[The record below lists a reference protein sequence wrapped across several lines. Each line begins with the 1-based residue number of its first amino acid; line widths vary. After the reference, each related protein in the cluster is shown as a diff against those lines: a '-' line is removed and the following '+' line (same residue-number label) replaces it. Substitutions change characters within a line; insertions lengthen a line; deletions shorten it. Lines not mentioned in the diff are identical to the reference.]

1 MPVAEPNL
9 FISTASNDREA
20 VEWLN
25 NIFLE
30 LAENSISDL
39 HILARQDDWVIK
51 VRTPQGMLE
60 LGALPR
66 EIGEVVSD
74 RIRSRA
80 NLSLSDRRTPM
91 DGRFRLRYDDRA
103 IDVRVAITPNIM
115 GSLIV
120 CRILDQA
127 RSVINLDQLNL
138 DQRYLMAM
146 RSLLDEPNGIFFI
159 TGPTGSGKTTTLYAL
174 VNELNDGSRNIIT
187 VENPVEYVVPGIAQ
201 INVDNT
207 HTTFPNALRTV
218 LRQDPDV
225 ILVGEIRDAET
236 AQIAVQAAMT
246 GHLVLATLHT
256 NSAVQAPFRMIDLG
270 VDPKMLAVAMRGVCA
285 QRLMPMIKPPDDDE
299 GPHDWCELA
308 PNDHSWAKLQSIPTL
323 GQKVP
328 NPDLMTK
335 GYLPALEMYLMDDA
349 CRDAVAASDIQG
361 LRNLVRQQPWYDTL
375 AQSAAFASFR
385 GLAHFRDAKRLVSTS
400 DMTEDGP
407 MRIASS
413 MVESGLLTLDQAMQG
428 LEQQVFWRLQGQIS
442 PFGEVLKALEQAA
455 LEESWPITNEPAQTE
470 DASDAEPNSYATEVA
485 DPQEADGNDVDAVA
499 EPVDEHK
506 LISVSE
512 ALALRPRQ
520 SFLPK
525 PENNA
530 YLKTTPYIRNVSGRD
545 VIMFDLSSKGFSMTP
560 PGFEEIDEEVV
571 LDGFD
576 FEQDDGGTA
585 P

>member
-20 VEWLN
+20 VDWLN
-25 NIFLE
+25 KIFLE
-30 LAENSISDL
+30 LAEYSISDL
-39 HILARQDDWVIK
+39 HILARQDDWSVR
-51 VRTPQGMLE
+51 VRTPQGMRD
-60 LGALPR
+60 LGPLPR
-66 EIGEVVSD
+66 ATGEVVSD

-91 DGRFRLRYDDRA
+91 DGRFRLRYEDRA

-174 VNELNDGSRNIIT
+174 VNELNDGTRNIIT

-225 ILVGEIRDAET
+225 ILIGEIRDAET

-285 QRLMPMIKPPDDDE
+285 QRLLPMIKPPNE
-299 GPHDWCELA
+299 GEPAHAWQNMV
-308 PNDHSWAKLQSIPTL
+308 PTDHSWAKLQSIPTL
-323 GQKVP
+323 GQQILS
-328 NPDLMTK
+328 PDLSCK
-335 GYLPALEMYLMDDA
+335 GYLPAMELYLMDDA
-349 CRDAVAASDIQG
+349 CRDAVAASDIQA
-361 LRNLVRQQPWYDTL
+361 LRNQVRLQPWYDTL
-375 AQSAAFASFR
+375 AQSAAFAAFR
-385 GLAHFRDAKRLVSTS
+385 GLAHFKDAKRLVSTS
-400 DMTEDGP
+400 DTTADGP

-413 MVESGLLTLDQAMQG
+413 MVESGLLTLDQALQG
-428 LEQQVFWRLQGQIS
+428 LEQQVFWRLQGQVS
-442 PFGEVLKALEQAA
+442 PYGEVLKALEQAA
-455 LEESWPITNEPAQTE
+455 QEEHWNSSQSNNEHVMHDEPVPPAQVH
-470 DASDAEPNSYATEVA
+470 SL
-485 DPQEADGNDVDAVA
+485 DVDQIANGAPLSA
-499 EPVDEHK
+499 EDQGNEDTQA

-520 SFLPK
+520 RLLPK
-525 PENNA
+525 PENKS
-530 YLKTTPYIRNVSGRD
+530 YIKTVPFVRQENGRD
-545 VIMFDLSSKGFSMTP
+545 VMVFDFSSAGFSMLP
-560 PGFEEIDEEVV
+560 PGFEEITESVV
-571 LDGFD
+571 LDAGSFAQS
-576 FEQDDGGTA
+576 EQSQ
-585 P
+585 